1 VPVGLRR
8 WLIAISAVAGTDLYA
23 ITQTNVG
30 IALPHMQG
38 AFSAAPDQVA
48 WLVTSFVVGTTI
60 MTVLSGWLAARF
72 GRREL
77 FLCAILG
84 FTIATVACGAS
95 TSLEEAVFWRTMQ
108 GVLGAPLLPLGQ
120 AITIDA
126 FPQEQQGLATSF
138 WAIGAMVGTIFGVL
152 VGGLLVEH
160 ASWPWIFW
168 VNVPI
173 GILVLLGAWLFVPR
187 VPRDPGRHLD
197 VLGVLALVVGIGA
210 VQLVFNRGER
220 LDWFDSGEIAVEA
233 AVAGLALFVFVVHSA
248 TTRRPFLPPALFANR
263 NFLVGQAMIFIYGA
277 LVFLP
282 LFILPLLLQ
291 QIGGYAETDIGRFLA
306 PRGVGF
312 VASLMIVGP
321 LMSRLDPRLVYV
333 AGLLALVASSWG
345 LAFGTQAIDPWTV
358 TWTSFVQ
365 GIGAGVSFVPVSVM
379 AFATIEQR
387 LRTEGLAVFHL
398 ILNLG
403 TTVGVAAIFNV
414 LARDMQA
421 NRAVLSHFI
430 NPYNKALGF
439 GGASGLWDTGDR
451 GGLAALN
458 AEVGR
463 QAAVIAYNDTF
474 FLIGLVALA
483 AMPLCLLLKPV
494 RGGR

>member
-1 VPVGLRR
+1 MRR
-8 WLIAISAVAGTDLYA
+8 WLIALSAVAGTDVYT

-60 MTVLSGWLAARF
+60 MTVLSGWLSARF

-77 FLCAILG
+77 FLFAIAG
-84 FTIATVACGAS
+84 FVVASIACGAS
-95 TSLEEAVFWRTMQ
+95 TSLGEAVFWRAMQ
-108 GVLGAPLLPLGQ
+108 GVLGAPLIPLGQ

-126 FPQEQQGLATSF
+126 FPQEQQGLGTSV
-138 WAIGAMVGTIFGVL
+138 WAIGAMSGTIFGAI
-152 VGGLLVEH
+152 GGGMLVEH
-160 ASWPWIFW
+160 MSWPWIFW
-168 VNVPI
+168 ANAPV
-173 GILVLLGAWLFVPR
+173 GMLALLGAWLFVPR
-187 VPRDPGRHLD
+187 VSRDPNRHLD
-197 VLGVLALVVGIGA
+197 VLGVVALVVGIGA
-210 VQLVFNRGER
+210 LQLVFNRGER
-220 LDWFDSGEIAVEA
+220 LDWFDSGEIAIEA

-263 NFLVGQAMIFIYGA
+263 NFLVGQAMIFIYGS

-291 QIGGYAETDIGRFLA
+291 QIGGYAETDIGQLLA

-312 VASLMIVGP
+312 VLSLLIVGP
-321 LMSRLDPRLVYV
+321 LMTRLDPRLVYI
-333 AGLLALVASSWG
+333 AGQLALVASGWG
-345 LAFGTQAIDPWTV
+345 LAFGTQTVDPWAV

-379 AFATIEQR
+379 AFATINLR

-398 ILNLG
+398 VLNIG

-414 LARDMQA
+414 LTRDLQS
-421 NRAVLSHFI
+421 NRAVLSYFI
-430 NPYNKALGF
+430 NPYNKVLGLA
-439 GGASGLWDTGDR
+439 GTPELWDIGEQ

-474 FLIGLVALA
+474 FLIGVVAFA
-483 AMPLCLLLKPV
+483 AMPLCLLLKPA
-494 RGGR
+494 GRR